1 MKPLNGIWSWKAR
14 DDMRVS
20 LFQIPEIMQ
29 VAIRENNDAA
39 VLGLGV
45 FTGLFLA
52 DERILILG
60 FRFEYDQGET
70 PSLTRRAAHPSQRLS
85 SGRLPPKAD
94 QAARR
99 K

>member
-1 MKPLNGIWSWKAR
+1 MEPLNGIWSWKAR

-29 VAIRENNDAA
+29 VAIRENNDTA

-52 DERILILG
+52 DEADLILG
-60 FRFEYDQGET
+60 CSSTIRGK
-70 PSLTRRAAHPSQRLS
+70 RL
-85 SGRLPPKAD
+85 L
-94 QAARR
+94 
-99 K
+99 